1 MAVIDKRGFDG
12 FGTIITDIPSA
23 ALTQG
28 GNEVHMYPGSY
39 TAPTD
44 VVATNYAYVGIGD
57 RDDIIIDGDM
67 TISDSSS
74 GTITFKNL
82 HFRGSA
88 AASNGGKSCIAKS
101 GNTAVKLH
109 FINCKFSNAEH
120 GINQAANMTSVAAT
134 ADAGLVVE
142 YCDMSEVNQAIVS
155 NCNTE
160 ISFSQMSASANA
172 YYTVGNSTL
181 NGSPGGHIVTVRA
194 STSGGANAGNMTET
208 VLGLIS

>member
-67 TISDSSS
+67 TISDSST

-88 AASNGGKSCIAKS
+88 AASNGGKSCIA
-101 GNTAVKLH
+101 
-109 FINCKFSNAEH
+109 
-120 GINQAANMTSVAAT
+120 
-134 ADAGLVVE
+134 
-142 YCDMSEVNQAIVS
+142 
-155 NCNTE
+155 
-160 ISFSQMSASANA
+160 
-172 YYTVGNSTL
+172 
-181 NGSPGGHIVTVRA
+181 
-194 STSGGANAGNMTET
+194 
-208 VLGLIS
+208 